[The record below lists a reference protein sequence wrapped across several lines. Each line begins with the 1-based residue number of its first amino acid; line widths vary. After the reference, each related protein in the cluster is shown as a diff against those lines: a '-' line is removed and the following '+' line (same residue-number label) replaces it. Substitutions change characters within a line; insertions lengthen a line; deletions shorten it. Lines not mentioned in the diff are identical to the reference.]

1 MVIDSGRTTEKIFL
15 SFPYICINKGMD
27 IQQIRRI
34 TGYNPHVPTQKT
46 ATAGWLAAQSSQYQY
61 AVTLTFVQKLHVS
74 NAHGEYYR
82 TTNREDI
89 EKAVEKFQQKLN
101 LLVFKNE
108 ARRRGRKLSYLP
120 VLEGL
125 RNTKHLHIHMSI
137 GGSPSHI
144 LPSEF
149 ITLVKKA
156 ASLVPLCNQQSDIQ
170 IMDSGWM
177 DYMCK
182 EVANTHT
189 DNVLWQLT

>member
-1 MVIDSGRTTEKIFL
+1 MVIESGWTTEKIFL

-34 TGYNPHVPTQKT
+34 TGHKQHVATQQT
-46 ATAGWLAAQSSQYQY
+46 ATAGWLAAQSSHYQY
-61 AVTLTFVQKLHVS
+61 AVTLTFVQHVHVS
-74 NAHGEYYR
+74 NAHGEHYR
-82 TTNREDI
+82 STTREDI
-89 EKAVEKFQQKLN
+89 EKAVERFQQKLN

-108 ARRRGRKLSYLP
+108 ARRRGRKLRYLP

-125 RNTKHLHIHMSI
+125 RNHKHLHVHMSI
-137 GGSPSHI
+137 GGCPSHI

-149 ITLVKKA
+149 VKLVKKA